1 MSTYSDASLILPV
14 APEKK
19 AGKIY
24 SLKPTDGSGD
34 FDFTRASTATRVNES
49 GLIESV
55 ASGVPRLN
63 YPLID
68 GVVNGCPSLLLEPA
82 RTNLITYSEAFDN
95 AYWTKSDSSVV
106 SGFVSPDGTTNAF
119 KLIESA
125 TTGGHNIYKSISVT
139 NGVYTFSVVA
149 KNGERDWIFLTDANT
164 GIGKYFNVNTG
175 VKGADVGAVTSSN
188 IEALADGWY
197 RCSFTSTATASTFF
211 PVVYLADADSSFSYT
226 GDGTSGVYIFGA
238 QLEQGS
244 FPTSY
249 IPTNGSTATRSAETC
264 NNAGDVNTFNDSE
277 GVLMVEGSTFN
288 AADNSFR
295 YISLNDGTSSNLVRF
310 VFYLNYI
317 FAETV
322 VGGVNQGTTQYI
334 FPDTESNNKIAFEY
348 GLNNFI
354 LWVNGFNVNSDL
366 IGNIFPANTLT
377 KLSFDNGSGVNNF
390 YGNTKQL
397 LYFPS
402 ALNDSDLETLTS
414 WDSFSDMA
422 TEQLY
427 TIL

>member
-1 MSTYSDASLILPV
+1 
-14 APEKK
+14 
-19 AGKIY
+19 
-24 SLKPTDGSGD
+24 
-34 FDFTRASTATRVNES
+34 
-49 GLIESV
+49 
-55 ASGVPRLN
+55 
-63 YPLID
+63 
-68 GVVNGCPSLLLEPA
+68 
-82 RTNLITYSEAFDN
+82 
-95 AYWTKSDSSVV
+95 
-106 SGFVSPDGTTNAF
+106 
-119 KLIESA
+119 
-125 TTGGHNIYKSISVT
+125 
-139 NGVYTFSVVA
+139 
-149 KNGERDWIFLTDANT
+149 
-164 GIGKYFNVNTG
+164 
-175 VKGADVGAVTSSN
+175 
-188 IEALADGWY
+188 
-197 RCSFTSTATASTFF
+197 
-211 PVVYLADADSSFSYT
+211 
-226 GDGTSGVYIFGA
+226 
-238 QLEQGS
+238 
-244 FPTSY
+244 
-249 IPTNGSTATRSAETC
+249 
-264 NNAGDVNTFNDSE
+264 
-277 GVLMVEGSTFN
+277 LMVEGSTFN

>member
-68 GVVNGCPSLLLEPA
+68 GVVSGCPSLLLEPQ
-82 RTNLITYSEAFDN
+82 RINSLPYSEDFSN
-95 AYWTKSDSSVV
+95 AAWLKLNATVLANQV
-106 SGFVSPDGTTNAF
+106 ISPDGTQNADE
-119 KLIESA
+119 LQV
-125 TTGGHNIYKSISVT
+125 TTSGGNIYDNVSGSGD
-139 NGVYTFSVVA
+139 GVFSVFAKYKDTQYIRLRSTGSYVFFDI
-149 KNGERDWIFLTDANT
+149 KNGSVGGTLNSIDAKIEEYPNGWYKCSVIGNNTNSLAQIFVSTDGVNY
-164 GIGKYFNVNTG
+164 GLGNVYLW
-175 VKGADVGAVTSSN
+175 GADFQA
-188 IEALADGWY
+188 
-197 RCSFTSTATASTFF
+197 
-211 PVVYLADADSSFSYT
+211 
-226 GDGTSGVYIFGA
+226 
-238 QLEQGS
+238 GS

-249 IPTNGSTATRSAETC
+249 IPTSGTTATRSAETC

-277 GVLMVEGSTFN
+277 GVLFAEISALANDGANRRISISDGSTSDRIVLGYTASSN
-288 AADNSFR
+288 QLIVLVSSNSVSGVASIVNIDNSLQF
-295 YISLNDGTSSNLVRF
+295 
-310 VFYLNYI
+310 
-317 FAETV
+317 
-322 VGGVNQGTTQYI
+322 
-334 FPDTESNNKIAFEY
+334 NKIALKY
-348 GLNNFI
+348 KLNNFA
-354 LWVNGFNVNSDL
+354 LWINGIEVLTDNSL
-366 IGNIFPANTLT
+366 NSPIGLND
-377 KLSFDNGSGVNNF
+377 LSFEGADNLNDF

-402 ALNDSDLETLTS
+402 ALNDTDLEELTS

-422 TEQLY
+422 ESQQY
-427 TIL
+427 SVY